1 MSNMRLTDGINPIDF
16 DSTPGYRKPGIQNKL
31 SMRALLGTLY
41 TYLIFNKK
49 YYSVPMDFVNLTDKN
64 IIVGWFENVTT
75 LTFYPDYTSNPGTYY
90 SVKIMNKNNPL
101 DSFAGPNWET
111 FFRGTLEL
119 EEL

>member
-1 MSNMRLTDGINPIDF
+1 MSNMRLTDGSTPIDF
-16 DSTPGYRKPGIQNKL
+16 DSTPGYRKPGIQNRL
-31 SMRALLGTLY
+31 NARALLGTLY
-41 TYLIFNKK
+41 DYKVFNKK

-64 IIVGWFENVTT
+64 TIVGWFENRTT
-75 LTFYPDYTSNPGTYY
+75 LTFYPDYDSNPGTYY

-119 EEL
+119 EEI